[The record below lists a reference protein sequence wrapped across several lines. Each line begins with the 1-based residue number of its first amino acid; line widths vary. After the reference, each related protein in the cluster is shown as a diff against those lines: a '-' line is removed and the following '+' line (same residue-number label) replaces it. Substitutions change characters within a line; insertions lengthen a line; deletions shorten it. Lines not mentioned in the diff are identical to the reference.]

1 MLVASYCRCV
11 SLLSAV
17 ANRTL
22 RSVANFVNAAPT
34 LCLSARFGCKSRCVA
49 SITPKA
55 SATFTWT
62 LMFCP
67 SLLRSCADVP
77 ACAHWHAACVTVAMR
92 SGTAFLIAAR
102 QCEIHELQQ
111 LMRTSTLVRRA
122 GECVHALQRERG
134 LSNLWL
140 GAGDEFGGA
149 LRAQVD
155 ATRACET
162 RLREAFDGL
171 DTSAGRI
178 GNGARLYSRIAY
190 ALQGLDALPGLR
202 AEVTARRITADLGT
216 RAFIKLIAAL
226 LTVVFEAA
234 DSATDP
240 GISRRL
246 VAMFHFLQGKELAGQ
261 ERATGAAAFTSGRLD
276 AAAHQHWL
284 HLIDSQERC
293 FAVFVDFSA
302 ENAAAVSRWHAVESD
317 ARAGAFAQLRVLAID
332 AEPEAR
338 LPASR
343 SRDWFEACTA
353 RIDGMHEVEA
363 ALANEL
369 LALCG
374 ERIAEAE
381 ADLAVRAA
389 LLNDT
394 TGVPAGA
401 FFDAAPGASATPT
414 LPIGPQ
420 LERSVLD
427 MVQEQSRR
435 LQSMGDELEAVRA
448 TLSERKVVERAKGL
462 LMAHRRL
469 SEAEAHKM
477 LRQTAMNQN
486 RRLIDVAESVLA
498 MSDFLAP
505 TPPSPPR

>member
-1 MLVASYCRCV
+1 M
-11 SLLSAV
+11 
-17 ANRTL
+17 T
-22 RSVANFVNAAPT
+22 
-34 LCLSARFGCKSRCVA
+34 
-49 SITPKA
+49 
-55 SATFTWT
+55 
-62 LMFCP
+62 
-67 SLLRSCADVP
+67 
-77 ACAHWHAACVTVAMR
+77 

-102 QCEIHELQQ
+102 QCEIRELQQ
-111 LMRTSTLVRRA
+111 LMRTSALVRRA

-140 GAGDEFGGA
+140 GVGDEFGDALQAQTERTRTCEAA
-149 LRAQVD
+149 LRA
-155 ATRACET
+155 A
-162 RLREAFDGL
+162 LDGL

-202 AEVTARRITADLGT
+202 ADVLARRIQADAST
-216 RAFIKLIAAL
+216 RAFIKLVGAL
-226 LTVVFEAA
+226 LAVVFEAA
-234 DSATDP
+234 DTATEP

-261 ERATGAAAFTSGRLD
+261 ERATVAAAFASGRLD

-293 FAVFVDFSA
+293 FAVFVEFASD
-302 ENAAAVSRWHAVESD
+302 AADAVARWRALEAA
-317 ARAGAFAQLRVLAID
+317 ARAGTLGQLRALAAD
-332 AEPEAR
+332 SVAETA

-343 SRDWFEACTA
+343 SRDWFDACTE
-353 RIDGMHEVEA
+353 RIDAMHEVEA
-363 ALANEL
+363 ALADEL
-369 LALCG
+369 LALCRR
-374 ERIAEAE
+374 RIAEAE
-381 ADLAVRAA
+381 AELAAGAA
-389 LLNDT
+389 LLSDEG
-394 TGVPAGA
+394 GVPAGA
-401 FFDAAPGASATPT
+401 FFDAAQPAGVAAVAAM
-414 LPIGPQ
+414 PIGPQ

-427 MVQEQSRR
+427 MVQEQSQR
-435 LQSMGDELEAVRA
+435 LQAMGDELEAVRA

-469 SEAEAHKM
+469 TEAEAHKM

-505 TPPSPPR
+505 PPPPPSR

>member
-1 MLVASYCRCV
+1 MALASGI
-11 SLLSAV
+11 
-17 ANRTL
+17 
-22 RSVANFVNAAPT
+22 P
-34 LCLSARFGCKSRCVA
+34 
-49 SITPKA
+49 
-55 SATFTWT
+55 
-62 LMFCP
+62 
-67 SLLRSCADVP
+67 
-77 ACAHWHAACVTVAMR
+77 MR

-102 QCEIHELQQ
+102 QCEIRELQQ
-111 LMRTSTLVRRA
+111 LMRTSALVRRA

-140 GAGDEFGGA
+140 GAGDEFGAA
-149 LRAQVD
+149 LRAQVE
-155 ATRACET
+155 ATRGCEA
-162 RLREAFDGL
+162 RLREALDGL

-202 AEVTARRITADLGT
+202 AEVAARRTSADLGT

-226 LTVVFEAA
+226 LAVVFEAA
-234 DSATDP
+234 DTATDP

-284 HLIDSQERC
+284 HLVDSQERC
-293 FAVFVDFSA
+293 FAVFVDFA
-302 ENAAAVSRWHAVESD
+302 TDAAGAVSRWRAVE
-317 ARAGAFAQLRVLAID
+317 ARASGGAFGPLRALAID
-332 AEPEAR
+332 AAAESR
-338 LPASR
+338 LPAAR
-343 SRDWFEACTA
+343 SRDWFDACTA

-363 ALANEL
+363 ALADEL

-381 ADLAVRAA
+381 ADLEARTA
-389 LLNDT
+389 LLSDAA
-394 TGVPAGA
+394 GVPAGA
-401 FFDAAPGASATPT
+401 FFDAAPGPAASAMPT
-414 LPIGPQ
+414 LAIGPQ

-435 LQSMGDELEAVRA
+435 LQAMGDELEAVRA

-505 TPPSPPR
+505 TPTPPPPSR

>member
-1 MLVASYCRCV
+1 
-11 SLLSAV
+11 
-17 ANRTL
+17 
-22 RSVANFVNAAPT
+22 
-34 LCLSARFGCKSRCVA
+34 
-49 SITPKA
+49 
-55 SATFTWT
+55 
-62 LMFCP
+62 
-67 SLLRSCADVP
+67 
-77 ACAHWHAACVTVAMR
+77 MR

-111 LMRTSTLVRRA
+111 LMRTSALVRRA

-140 GAGDEFGGA
+140 GAGDGFGAA
-149 LRAQVD
+149 LQSQVE
-155 ATRACET
+155 ATRGCEA
-162 RLREAFDGL
+162 RLREALDGL

-202 AEVTARRITADLGT
+202 AEVAARRISADLGT

-226 LTVVFEAA
+226 LAVVFEAA

-284 HLIDSQERC
+284 HLVDSQERC
-293 FAVFVDFSA
+293 FAVFVDFATDAA
-302 ENAAAVSRWHAVESD
+302 EAVSRWRAVE
-317 ARAGAFAQLRVLAID
+317 ARASAGAFGQLRALAID
-332 AEPEAR
+332 AAPESR
-338 LPASR
+338 LPPAR
-343 SRDWFEACTA
+343 SRDWFDACTA

-363 ALANEL
+363 ALADEL

-374 ERIAEAE
+374 GRIAEAE
-381 ADLAVRAA
+381 ADLAARAA
-389 LLNDT
+389 LLNDAA
-394 TGVPAGA
+394 GVPAGA
-401 FFDAAPGASATPT
+401 FFDAAPGPAAPASAT

-435 LQSMGDELEAVRA
+435 LQAMGDELEAVRA

-498 MSDFLAP
+498 TSDFLAP
-505 TPPSPPR
+505 TPAPPR